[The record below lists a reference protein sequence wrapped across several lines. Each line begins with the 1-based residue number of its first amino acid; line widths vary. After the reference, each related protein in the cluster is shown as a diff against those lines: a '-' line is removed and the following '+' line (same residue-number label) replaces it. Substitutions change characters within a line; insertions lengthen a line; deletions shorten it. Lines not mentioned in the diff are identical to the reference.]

1 MSGFAQHAALLA
13 ATIATG
19 LLAGVFYGF
28 ACGVMIALKRVD
40 DGVFVDVMQK
50 INAAIQN
57 GWFMLSFLGSLVFML
72 VAGAF
77 ELGDGGS
84 ALLPLVIALVFDI
97 GTFVVTFGINIPLN
111 NQLDR
116 AGRHGR
122 VADPATARRLFEGP
136 WNRWN
141 AIRALL
147 ATVSFGFLC
156 WALELNAA
164 GA

>member
-28 ACGVMIALKRVD
+28 ACSVMIALRRVD
-40 DGVFVDVMQK
+40 DGVFVDVMRK

-57 GWFMLSFLGSLVFML
+57 GWFMLSFLGSLLFTV
-72 VAGAF
+72 VAGVARF
-77 ELGDGGS
+77 GS
-84 ALLPLVIALVFDI
+84 STMIPLAIALAFNI
-97 GTFVVTFGINIPLN
+97 AALVVTIGVNIPLN
-111 NQLDR
+111 VQLDR
-116 AGRHGR
+116 SGRG
-122 VADPATARRLFEGP
+122 ADPAAARRRFEGP

-141 AIRALL
+141 VVRALL
-147 ATVSFGFLC
+147 VTVSFGFLC